1 MVERA
6 TSLHAPEGSL
16 TLVPHVAVTALGAD
30 RPGIVA
36 AVTGV
41 LVRHGGNLEDTAMTN
56 LGGHFAMMLVVEVP
70 DSESAEALEQSLV
83 TEVGGLGLTIAVR
96 PIVEAPADAPTGEP
110 WAVSLYGADRPG
122 IVHRVAQKLADHG
135 ANIVDLSTRVIGP
148 GPDHAYVLL
157 LELNLP
163 VTSDG
168 DRLGIELS
176 ALADELGVEIH
187 LRPDDADVL

>member
-1 MVERA
+1 M
-6 TSLHAPEGSL
+6 
-16 TLVPHVAVTALGAD
+16 PHVAVTALGAD

-41 LVRHGGNLEDTAMTN
+41 LMRHGGNLEDTAMTN
-56 LGGHFAMMLVVEVP
+56 LGGHFAMMLVVQVP
-70 DSESAEALEQSLV
+70 DGEGAEALEAALV
-83 TEVGGLGLTIAVR
+83 AEVGTLGLTVAVR
-96 PIVEAPADAPTGEP
+96 PIVEDPGDGPEGEP

-122 IVHRVAQKLADHG
+122 IVHRVAQELADHG

-157 LELNLP
+157 LELSLP
-163 VTSDG
+163 PAADAE
-168 DRLGIELS
+168 RLGTRLA

-187 LRPDDADVL
+187 

>member
-1 MVERA
+1 M
-6 TSLHAPEGSL
+6 H
-16 TLVPHVAVTALGAD
+16 HVAVTALGAD

-70 DSESAEALEQSLV
+70 DEESAEALEASLV
-83 TEVGGLGLTIAVR
+83 EEVGGLGLTVAVR
-96 PIVEAPADAPTGEP
+96 PIVESPADVAPGEP

-122 IVHRVAQKLADHG
+122 IVHRVAQRLADHD

-157 LELNLP
+157 LELSLP
-163 VTSDG
+163 PTSDP

-176 ALADELGVEIH
+176 ELAEELGVEIH

>member
-1 MVERA
+1 M
-6 TSLHAPEGSL
+6 
-16 TLVPHVAVTALGAD
+16 PHVAVTALGAD

-41 LVRHGGNLEDTAMTN
+41 LMRHGGNLEDTAMTN

-70 DSESAEALEQSLV
+70 GEESAEALERSLV
-83 TEVGGLGLTIAVR
+83 EEVGGLGLTVAVR
-96 PIVEAPADAPTGEP
+96 PIAELTGEGPSGEP

-122 IVHRVAQKLADHG
+122 IVHAVAQKLADHD

-148 GPDHAYVLL
+148 GPEHAYVLL
-157 LELNLP
+157 LELSLP
-163 VTSDG
+163 PGADSD
-168 DRLGIELS
+168 
-176 ALADELGVEIH
+176 ALARELAELAGELGVEIH

>member
-1 MVERA
+1 M
-6 TSLHAPEGSL
+6 
-16 TLVPHVAVTALGAD
+16 PHVAVTALGAD

-70 DSESAEALEQSLV
+70 DSEGAEALEASLV
-83 TEVGGLGLTIAVR
+83 EEVGGMGLTVAVR
-96 PIVEAPADAPTGEP
+96 PILEPPSDGPRGEA
-110 WAVSLYGADRPG
+110 WAVSLYGADQPG
-122 IVHRVAQKLADHG
+122 IVHRVARKLADHD
-135 ANIVDLSTRVIGP
+135 ANIVDLSTRVVGP

-157 LELNLP
+157 LELSLP
-163 VTSDG
+163 ATANA
-168 DRLGIELS
+168 DRLAQE
-176 ALADELGVEIH
+176 LADLAAELGVEIH

>member
-1 MVERA
+1 M
-6 TSLHAPEGSL
+6 
-16 TLVPHVAVTALGAD
+16 PHVAVTALGAD

-41 LVRHGGNLEDTAMTN
+41 LMRHGGNLEDTAMTN

-70 DSESAEALEQSLV
+70 DDESPEELERSLV
-83 TEVGGLGLTIAVR
+83 DEVGGLGLTVAVR
-96 PIVEAPADAPTGEP
+96 RIEEIAGEGPSGEP

-148 GPDHAYVLL
+148 GPEHAYVLL
-157 LELNLP
+157 LELSLP
-163 VTSDG
+163 PGADG
-168 DRLGIELS
+168 DALGRELD
-176 ALADELGVEIH
+176 ALAGELGVEIH

>member
-1 MVERA
+1 MRA
-6 TSLHAPEGSL
+6 VA
-16 TLVPHVAVTALGAD
+16 HVAVTALGTD

-41 LVRHGGNLEDTAMTN
+41 LMRHGGNLEDSAMTN

-70 DSESAEALEQSLV
+70 DDESAEALEASLV
-83 TEVGGLGLTIAVR
+83 EEAGGLGLTVAVR
-96 PIVEAPADAPTGEP
+96 PIVEAPADGPVGAA

-122 IVHRVAQKLADHG
+122 IVHRVTQALAEQG
-135 ANIVDLSTRVIGP
+135 ANIVDLSTRVLGP

-157 LELNLP
+157 LELSLP
-163 VTSDG
+163 PSADAG
-168 DRLGIELS
+168 RLERRLQ
-176 ALADELGVEIH
+176 ALARELGVEIH

>member
-1 MVERA
+1 M
-6 TSLHAPEGSL
+6 
-16 TLVPHVAVTALGAD
+16 PHVAVTALGAD

-41 LVRHGGNLEDTAMTN
+41 LMRHGGNLEDTAMTN

-70 DSESAEALEQSLV
+70 GEESAEALERSLV
-83 TEVGGLGLTIAVR
+83 EEVGGLGLTVAVR
-96 PIVEAPADAPTGEP
+96 PIAELTGEGPVGEP

-122 IVHRVAQKLADHG
+122 IVHAVARTLADHG

-148 GPDHAYVLL
+148 GPEHAYVLL
-157 LELNLP
+157 LELSLP
-163 VTSDG
+163 PGSDS
-168 DRLGIELS
+168 D
-176 ALADELGVEIH
+176 ALARELAELAGELGVEIH

>member
-1 MVERA
+1 M
-6 TSLHAPEGSL
+6 
-16 TLVPHVAVTALGAD
+16 PHVAVTALGTD

-41 LVRHGGNLEDTAMTN
+41 LMRHGGNLEDTAMTN

-70 DSESAEALEQSLV
+70 DDESPEALEQSLV
-83 TEVGGLGLTIAVR
+83 DEVGALGLTVAVR
-96 PIVEAPADAPTGEP
+96 PIADIASEGPSGEP

-148 GPDHAYVLL
+148 GPEHAYVLL
-157 LELNLP
+157 LELSLP
-163 VTSDG
+163 VDSDA
-168 DRLGIELS
+168 D
-176 ALADELGVEIH
+176 ALARELGELAGELGVEIH

>member
-1 MVERA
+1 MSVV
-6 TSLHAPEGSL
+6 H
-16 TLVPHVAVTALGAD
+16 HVAVTALGVD

-70 DSESAEALEQSLV
+70 DESGAEALERALV
-83 TEVGGLGLTIAVR
+83 EEVGDLGLTVAVR
-96 PIVEAPADAPTGEP
+96 PIVESPPGAPEGAP

-122 IVHRVAQKLADHG
+122 IVHAVADKLAAHG
-135 ANIVDLSTRVIGP
+135 ANIVDLSTRVVGP
-148 GPDHAYVLL
+148 GPEHAYVLL
-157 LELNLP
+157 LELSLP
-163 VTSDG
+163 AGSDG
-168 DRLGIELS
+168 DRLGIELTE
-176 ALADELGVEIH
+176 LATELGVEIH

>member
-1 MVERA
+1 
-6 TSLHAPEGSL
+6 
-16 TLVPHVAVTALGAD
+16 VPHVAVTALGAD

-41 LVRHGGNLEDTAMTN
+41 LMRHGGNLEDTAMTN

-70 DSESAEALEQSLV
+70 DGESAVALERSLAE
-83 TEVGGLGLTIAVR
+83 EVGVLGLTVVVR
-96 PIVEAPADAPTGEP
+96 PIADAPGGGPTGDP

-122 IVHRVAQKLADHG
+122 IVHLVAQKLADHG

-148 GPDHAYVLL
+148 GPEHAYVLL
-157 LELNLP
+157 LELSLP
-163 VTSDG
+163 ATADADG
-168 DRLGIELS
+168 LGRELD
-176 ALADELGVEIH
+176 ALATELGVEIH